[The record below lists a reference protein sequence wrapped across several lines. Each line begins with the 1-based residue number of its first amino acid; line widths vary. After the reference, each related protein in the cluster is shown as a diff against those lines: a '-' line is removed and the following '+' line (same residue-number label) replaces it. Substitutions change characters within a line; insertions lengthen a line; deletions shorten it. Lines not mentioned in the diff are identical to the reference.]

1 MLAFAILLCIVG
13 ILNESSSMECYVCR
27 NQEGNKDKC
36 IKTTM
41 QCLED
46 EHSCI
51 TNISYTVPPYWSPM
65 GERTHF
71 LWKAC
76 ISTEECERQKEIAG
90 KTCQREW
97 YMDWRCVE
105 CCQGELCNYYATL
118 SSYRVYLN
126 KNLMILITFPLI
138 VYQLFELFN

>member
-13 ILNESSSMECYVCR
+13 ILNEF
-27 NQEGNKDKC
+27 
-36 IKTTM
+36 
-41 QCLED
+41 
-46 EHSCI
+46 
-51 TNISYTVPPYWSPM
+51 PPYWSPM

>member
-1 MLAFAILLCIVG
+1 MYVAYDLIFKVL
-13 ILNESSSMECYVCR
+13 SMECYVCR

-51 TNISYTVPPYWSPM
+51 TNISYTIPPYWSPM

-105 CCQGELCNYYATL
+105 CCQGELCNYYATV
-118 SSYRVYLN
+118 SQH
-126 KNLMILITFPLI
+126 F
-138 VYQLFELFN
+138 

>member
-1 MLAFAILLCIVG
+1 MVTSVVLLFIFG
-13 ILNESSSMECYVCR
+13 IFKELLSMECYVCR

-51 TNISYTVPPYWSPM
+51 TNISYTIPPYWSPM

-118 SSYRVYLN
+118 SGYRLYWD
-126 KNLMILITFPLI
+126 KNLIISIMVPFL
-138 VYQLFELFN
+138 VYHLF

>member
-1 MLAFAILLCIVG
+1 
-13 ILNESSSMECYVCR
+13 
-27 NQEGNKDKC
+27 
-36 IKTTM
+36 
-41 QCLED
+41 
-46 EHSCI
+46 
-51 TNISYTVPPYWSPM
+51 M

-105 CCQGELCNYYATL
+105 CCQEGTFFKDFVVTLRNRTYLGNVTAKPALEMSSLPLWTRKIYY
-118 SSYRVYLN
+118 
-126 KNLMILITFPLI
+126 F
-138 VYQLFELFN
+138 

>member
-1 MLAFAILLCIVG
+1 
-13 ILNESSSMECYVCR
+13 MECYVCR

-105 CCQGELCNYYATL
+105 CCQGELCNYYATV
-118 SSYRVYLN
+118 SNYLN
-126 KNLMILITFPLI
+126 LIRLKNSSS
-138 VYQLFELFN
+138 